1 MFEEVNDYALLKL
14 LGKGEFGEV
23 YLAESVDQDN
33 YALKIIPVT
42 KQNKAEAKTEAEMYV
57 AFKHP
62 NILKAREFFFF
73 KKEQYLVI
81 VLEYCPDGNLG
92 NFMGKLDQKQC
103 KEIMTKL
110 AEGLVYL
117 HD

>member
-1 MFEEVNDYALLKL
+1 MFVEVNDYALLKL

-23 YLAESVDQDN
+23 HLAESVEKNQ

-42 KQNKAEAKTEAEMYV
+42 KENKADATTQAEMYV

-62 NILKAREFFFF
+62 NVLKAKELFFF

-81 VLEYCPDGNLG
+81 VLEYCPDGNLS
-92 NFMGKLDQKQC
+92 NFMEKLDQKKS
-103 KEIMTKL
+103 KEIMRQV
-110 AEGLVYL
+110 AEGLLYL